1 MDYQQ
6 LTALRQHHPAWRLL
20 RADHAPL
27 IVSFLER
34 VFVTPNRRNL
44 DEHTLASLL
53 DDQLYAL
60 HQQLGEEAFPRSAAT
75 YLDDWAGNANGWLR
89 KYYPDD
95 SDEAHY
101 ELTAAT
107 EKVIEWLASLGK
119 RQFVGTE
126 SRLLAIFDLLRQVVE
141 GSESDPQA
149 RIAELEKRKAE
160 LDAEIARIKAGQ
172 LELMDETRV
181 RERFLEV
188 SASARSLLADFR
200 EVEQNF
206 RDLDRGVRERI
217 ATWEGGKG
225 ELLGE
230 IFGKRDAIGDSDQ
243 GRSFRAFWE
252 FLMSPSRQEEL
263 SSLLHKVF
271 DLAPVQSLEPDRRLL
286 RMHYDWLEAGETAQR
301 TVARLSEQLR
311 RYLDDQA
318 WLENKRI
325 MQLLRGIESQAL
337 SLRAQPPSTE
347 LIGVD
352 DTRVD
357 LNLPLD
363 RPLYSPPLKPHI
375 DTQILL
381 EGQTDSDT
389 DALFNQT
396 HIDKARLLANLR
408 LMLRQ
413 QPRISLGELLQHHPL
428 EQGLAELIV
437 WLELASTDRRSAFD
451 EQQTQLISWLDAASQ
466 QRRASIPLIVFS
478 Q

>member
-1 MDYQQ
+1 MDYSQ
-6 LTALRQHHPAWRLL
+6 LVALRQQHPAWRLL
-20 RADHAPL
+20 RADNAPL
-27 IVSFLER
+27 IISFLEQT
-34 VFVTPNRRNL
+34 FVAPNQRSL
-44 DEHTLASLL
+44 DQPSLASKL
-53 DDQLYAL
+53 DDTLYAL
-60 HQQLGEEAFPRSAAT
+60 QQNLGENRYPRTASA
-75 YLDDWAGNANGWLR
+75 YLDEWADNDNGWLR
-89 KYYPDD
+89 KYYPGD

-107 EKVIEWLASLGK
+107 EKAIEWLASLGK

-149 RIAELEKRKAE
+149 RIAELEKRKAG

-225 ELLGE
+225 ELLGN
-230 IFGKRDAIGDSDQ
+230 IFGERDAIGDSDQ

-263 SSLLHKVF
+263 SSLLRKAF
-271 DLAPVQSLEPDRRLL
+271 ELAPVQSLAPDRRLL
-286 RMHYDWLEAGETAQR
+286 RMHYDWLEAGEAAQR

-325 MQLLRGIESQAL
+325 MHLLRGIESQAL
-337 SLRAQPPSTE
+337 GLRAQPPGTDLAALE
-347 LIGVD
+347 E
-352 DTRVD
+352 TRVD

-363 RPLYSPPLKPHI
+363 RPLYSPPLKPRI
-375 DTQILL
+375 DAQILL
-381 EGQTDSDT
+381 EGQAQSDA
-389 DALFNQT
+389 DALFNQI
-396 HIDKARLLANLR
+396 HIDRTRLLANLR
-408 LMLRQ
+408 RVLRQ
-413 QPRISLGELLQHHPL
+413 QPRISLGELLQRHPL
-428 EQGLAELIV
+428 EQGLAELV
-437 WLELASTDRRSAFD
+437 AWLELASADQRSAFD
-451 EQQTQLISWLDAASQ
+451 ERQTQLISWLDAEGR